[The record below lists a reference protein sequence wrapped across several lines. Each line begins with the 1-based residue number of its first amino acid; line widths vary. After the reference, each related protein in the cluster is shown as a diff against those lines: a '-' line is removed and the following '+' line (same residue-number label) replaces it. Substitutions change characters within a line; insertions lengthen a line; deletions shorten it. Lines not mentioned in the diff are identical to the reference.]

1 MMRRDQQ
8 GIALITVLLVMSLAL
23 LITAGM
29 LRSQR
34 LSLHSNAQ
42 QLHQLQLR
50 QLGFAGE
57 AWARQRLREHLPD
70 PKGVVAAGQSWAKE
84 QPDMPIDNGRIE
96 VEIEDLA
103 GRFNVAALL
112 TKGPVDKVV
121 AQRWLQLQTGLKV
134 SLLDASALQGLSL
147 SDISQLRQ
155 VEGVDALWFS
165 RMQPWIVLLDKG
177 TALNINTASAGLL
190 ATLEGVTPDMA
201 RRLVAQRPQQGY
213 ADIEDFTF
221 TPMLRGLGVHAS
233 GLGTQSRWF
242 RITTH
247 VRLGQSRLRLESDVA
262 RHLKTGEWH
271 LLQRRF
277 LAPTH
282 TVNPSDEQLALSHR

>member
-1 MMRRDQQ
+1 MRRGQQ

-42 QLHQLQLR
+42 QIHQLQLR

-57 AWARQRLREHLPD
+57 AWARERLRTLLPD
-70 PKGVVAAGQSWAKE
+70 PKAAVAAGQAWANG
-84 QPDMPIDNGRIE
+84 QPNLTIDNGQID
-96 VEIEDLA
+96 VEIEDLS
-103 GRFNVAALL
+103 GRFNITALL
-112 TKGPVDKVV
+112 TRGPADEV
-121 AQRWLQLQTGLKV
+121 AVQRWVRLQTQLKLP
-134 SLLDASALQGLSL
+134 LLDAGALQGQNF

-155 VEGVDALWFS
+155 VPGVDAQWFS
-165 RMQPWIVLLDKG
+165 RMQPWIVLLDKSA
-177 TALNINTASAGLL
+177 TLNINTASATVL
-190 ATLEGVTPDMA
+190 ATLQDISPSLA
-201 RRLVAQRPQQGY
+201 RRLVAERPLQGFNSV
-213 ADIEDFTF
+213 EDFTF
-221 TPMLRGLGVHAS
+221 TPALIGLGIQS
-233 GLGTQSRWF
+233 NGLGISSRWF

-262 RHLKTGEWH
+262 RNLNTGQWH

-277 LAPTH
+277 LAPIH
-282 TVNPSDEQLALSHR
+282 SESPE